1 MGAREA
7 RGAFPA
13 NVPLRGQLGTSCS
26 WGFTAASPAAKWG
39 LCQPRLSAPARP
51 TRLPRPAAG
60 TSPFLPEPACKLVLS
75 EMELLGW
82 QDSRHG
88 SRVRP
93 ASLLPARD
101 RHLVML
107 LIKTVA
113 LGDRE
118 QVKNSAVIFP
128 NRNLILEVLT
138 EAGLARKTGTPK

>member
-1 MGAREA
+1 
-7 RGAFPA
+7 
-13 NVPLRGQLGTSCS
+13 
-26 WGFTAASPAAKWG
+26 
-39 LCQPRLSAPARP
+39 
-51 TRLPRPAAG
+51 
-60 TSPFLPEPACKLVLS
+60 
-75 EMELLGW
+75 MELLGW
-82 QDSRHG
+82 QDSRHR
-88 SRVRP
+88 SHVRP

-138 EAGLARKTGTPK
+138 EAGLARKTCKPK